1 MVMKLR
7 ETGCRATVCSD
18 MEAASALLLQRWRE
32 FDFVV
37 AADTFG
43 SVKLKRME
51 LLCTE
56 KGLKLVGMYTFR
68 RNKRLPFKLGFS

>member
-1 MVMKLR
+1 MLSHSAHIRPLLVV
-7 ETGCRATVCSD
+7 ATVCSD
-18 MEAASALLLQRWRE
+18 MEAASELLLERWRE

-43 SVKLKRME
+43 SLKLKRME

-56 KGLKLVGMYTFR
+56 KGLKLVGCILFDVISVYR
-68 RNKRLPFKLGFS
+68 SS